1 MDLPQQTIINR
12 LNALAQVVRDGE
24 AGYRN
29 AADGVRDEQ
38 LRLAFAACAE
48 ERHAM
53 LDDLCSAI
61 RDNGGEP
68 NLDAP
73 VTAAM
78 YRGWFNVDESLS
90 PDDPYAMLIECE
102 VGEDLTRK
110 RLSEALEQEMP
121 SEIKPVIERQ
131 IQRARLTHDR
141 IRGLREA
148 MRH

>member
-1 MDLPQQTIINR
+1 MNLPEQTVISR

-24 AGYRN
+24 VGYRN
-29 AADGVRDEQ
+29 AADGVQDEQ
-38 LRLAFAACAE
+38 LRLAFEACAQD
-48 ERHAM
+48 RHAM
-53 LDDLCSAI
+53 LDDLCDAI
-61 RDNGGEP
+61 RSKGAEP

-78 YRGWFNVDESLS
+78 YRGWFNADDSLN
-90 PDDPYAMLIECE
+90 PDDPYAMLVECE

-121 SEIKPVIERQ
+121 HEIKPLIERQ